1 MCKTV
6 YIDVY
11 ICDTFL
17 VNLNTEDLYITI
29 IVSEEEVRQRK
40 LANMIIFR
48 LPTKQ
53 IEFFDKMAKEFH
65 AQGAI
70 DKPSRN
76 ALGKLAIMYL
86 GGVWTADKKRQHDQF
101 LAQQDELEKQR
112 SPIAATDDG
121 TLYTSKPSSAN
132 PYSKSKYW

>member
-1 MCKTV
+1 M
-6 YIDVY
+6 
-11 ICDTFL
+11 
-17 VNLNTEDLYITI
+17 
-29 IVSEEEVRQRK
+29 SEEERQRQKK
-40 LANMIIFR
+40 LVANAIIYK
-48 LPTKQ
+48 LPSNQ
-53 IEFFDKMAKEFH
+53 IEFFDKMAQEFYK
-65 AQGAI
+65 QGAI
-70 DKPSRN
+70 DRPSRN